1 MKVVIEISERDW
13 DEIQELTED
22 EKDFH
27 QRVISEGTPLPE
39 GHGDLKD
46 VSKIHLYKFVNCK
59 NYLLHP
65 LHSEDF
71 KRGYNSA
78 IDDVWNV
85 LREAQTII
93 EADKEAKDDNERR
106 STENP

>member
-1 MKVVIEISERDW
+1 MQIVIDIPNKIYESVQDGTYCGTLYE
-13 DEIQELTED
+13 EL
-22 EKDFH
+22 KN
-27 QRVISEGTPLPE
+27 GTPLPK

-46 VSKIHLYKFVNCK
+46 VSKIHLDKFVNCK
-59 NYLLHP
+59 NYSLHP

-71 KRGYNSA
+71 KRGYNFA

-93 EADKEAKDDNERR
+93 EADKEAE
-106 STENP
+106 E

>member
-1 MKVVIEISERDW
+1 MQIVIDIPNKIYESVQDGTYCGTLYE
-13 DEIQELTED
+13 EL
-22 EKDFH
+22 KN
-27 QRVISEGTPLPE
+27 GTPLPK

-46 VSKIHLYKFVNCK
+46 VSKIHLNKFVNCK

-78 IDDVWNV
+78 VDDVWNV

-93 EADKEAKDDNERR
+93 EADKEAED
-106 STENP
+106 EN